1 MLKQASTYQ
10 IDKIIWWGILLFLA
24 SLILSIAIV
33 QIVSLLLIVLWLFKI
48 VKYKYYKIETTPLD
62 IPVLLFI
69 VSRLSGILFSINYD
83 VSTPALWTEIIYY
96 FLFFFFTN
104 NINIR
109 DDIKYNIMIKVF
121 VVAGVVASIIGITKY
136 GFGLESRA
144 SSTTSGYYTFGMYV
158 SVLIGVILALNQQ
171 KEIFPKRWFFIISIT
186 LTMIALMFTFNRIH
200 WLATAVIILV
210 YGIFKNRRVLI
221 ASATAAGLML
231 IIFPSVLQRA
241 STLLNPLSH
250 TSERATLWQG
260 ATSIWDEKIIFGFG
274 LDTFHLIFPSK
285 NELIDK
291 GISNW
296 HNDFLQMYMECGIVG
311 LLIFIYFA
319 VVIFST
325 IIKILK
331 AKHINNSLKNITWGI
346 LLAMVAL
353 YVSTVAGGFLSNP
366 IITLLFIYFLSILAL
381 ISKYRSSNG

>member
-1 MLKQASTYQ
+1 MLKQESIIS

-33 QIVSLLLIVLWLFKI
+33 QIVSLLLIVLWFFKL
-48 VKYKYYKIETTPLD
+48 VKNKNYTIETTPLD

-69 VSRLSGILFSINYD
+69 VSRLSGILFSINYE
-83 VSTPALWTEIIYY
+83 VSTPALWTEIIFY

-109 DDIKYNIMIKVF
+109 DDFKNNVMIKVF
-121 VVAGVVASIIGITKY
+121 VVAGVAASIIGITKY

-158 SVLIGVILALNQQ
+158 TVLIGVILALNQQ
-171 KEIFPKRWFFIISIT
+171 KEIFPKRWFFIIAIT

-200 WLATAVIILV
+200 WLATAVLILV

-221 ASATAAGLML
+221 AAVTAAGLML

-260 ATSIWDEKIIFGFG
+260 AIKIWDEKIIFGFG
-274 LDTFHLIFPSK
+274 LDTFTLIFPFK
-285 NELIDK
+285 NDLIDK

-296 HNDFLQMYMECGIVG
+296 HNDFLQMYMECGVVG
-311 LLIFIYFA
+311 LIIFIYLA
-319 VVIFST
+319 VVIFSS
-325 IIKILK
+325 IIKILNT
-331 AKHINNSLKNITWGI
+331 KHINSNLKNITWGI
-346 LLAMVAL
+346 LLAMVGF
-353 YVSTVAGGFLSNP
+353 YVSTIAGGFLSNP
-366 IITLLFIYFLSILAL
+366 IISLLFIYLLSILAL
-381 ISKYRSSNG
+381 ISKYRLSNG